1 MTHSLHRRGSEETLK
16 DDLVVII
23 RPAMGVNHEGAAPK
37 IRRVMQIVYEEGPS
51 NIGCV
56 PKGQNLVIGY
66 DLDELLPQVK
76 DNWPVFSVFSDPE
89 KVLRVLR
96 RLKEEDLGLSV
107 VVSGLTQDVYDL
119 AAKEGLA
126 PHSVHFSLGI
136 HGNLARVADEKD
148 LEITTMCG
156 HGLVA
161 ARLVQYLREEVAAG
175 RMTPREAALEVAR
188 PCSCGIF
195 NVDRAEKL
203 FAEGAPI
210 DCCCG
215 KHQSH

>member
-1 MTHSLHRRGSEETLK
+1 
-16 DDLVVII
+16 
-23 RPAMGVNHEGAAPK
+23 MGVNHEGASPK
-37 IRRVMQIVYEEGPS
+37 IKRVMQIIYEEGPC

-66 DLDELLPQVK
+66 NLDELLPQVK

-107 VVSGLTQDVYDL
+107 VVSGLTQDVYEL
-119 AAKEGLA
+119 AAKEDLA

-136 HGNLARVADEKD
+136 HGNLNRVADEKD
-148 LEITTMCG
+148 LEVTTMCG

-175 RMTPREAALEVAR
+175 RRTPREAALEAAK

-203 FAEGAPI
+203 FAVGATA
-210 DCCCG
+210 DCCG
-215 KHQSH
+215 KHQNDCSGNR